1 MLFTVLKFICIVTY
15 ALGAAS
21 ALGMLPDSLH
31 FFGVVA
37 LVLLVAHIGELLL
50 MFKHVRR
57 YPGSLAMSV
66 LLTLLYGLLHWKP
79 LADQTSRAPGRAG
92 LKELP

>member
-1 MLFTVLKFICIVTY
+1 MFTILKISCLVIY

-21 ALGMLPDSLH
+21 ALGLLPESLG

-37 LVLLVAHIGELLL
+37 LLLLAAHLAEVLL

-57 YPGSLAMSV
+57 YQGPLAMSI
-66 LLTLLYGLLHWKP
+66 LLTLLFGLLHWKP
-79 LADQTSRAPGRAG
+79 LADQASRDLGRAR
-92 LKELP
+92 

>member
-15 ALGAAS
+15 VLGAAS
-21 ALGMLPDSLH
+21 ALGMLPESLQ
-31 FFGVVA
+31 FFAVLA
-37 LVLLVAHIGELLL
+37 LVLLVAHVGELLL

-66 LLTLLYGLLHWKP
+66 LLTLLFGLLHWKP
-79 LADQTSRAPGRAG
+79 LADQRLREPAGQARA
-92 LKELP
+92 

>member
-1 MLFTVLKFICIVTY
+1 MFTVLKISCLVIY

-21 ALGMLPDSLH
+21 ALGLLPESLS

-37 LVLLVAHIGELLL
+37 LLLLAAHVAEVFL

-57 YPGSLAMSV
+57 YQGPLAVSV
-66 LLTLLYGLLHWKP
+66 LLTVLFGVVALTAATP
-79 LADQTSRAPGRAG
+79 LISHTYWALVLG
-92 LKELP
+92 K